1 MRQRVQSS
9 YNIVGLSLPSPDLYP
24 GVTRLLSCEEFAALN
39 SCYFCYYNPMLLLS
53 QYRRQAILFST
64 FLTVHCHAIAVD
76 ASITT
81 TVNLSSSVPPMFQCF
96 SSAISDP
103 RLASTVHCF
112 EATRQLPLPAD
123 RAVGV
128 FHHAPRPDRS
138 DPWELPKS
146 ETFGSCTV
154 TVDLAFVRFEYGSW
168 AVMRAEIRDLIAFCS
183 SGTHPHNR
191 SGGISHVGMDDK
203 IRVTVGTASGT
214 GALSNGNL
222 SDGSVLGLV

>member
-1 MRQRVQSS
+1 
-9 YNIVGLSLPSPDLYP
+9 
-24 GVTRLLSCEEFAALN
+24 
-39 SCYFCYYNPMLLLS
+39 MLLLS
-53 QYRRQAILFST
+53 QYRRQAVLLST

-81 TVNLSSSVPPMFQCF
+81 IVDLSSSVPPRFQCF
-96 SSAISDP
+96 SSVISDP

-112 EATRQLPLPAD
+112 EATRRLPLPGD

-154 TVDLAFVRFEYGSW
+154 TVDLAFVKFEYGSW
-168 AVMRAEIRDLIAFCS
+168 AVMRAGIRDLVAFCS
-183 SGTHPHNR
+183 SGTYPYNR
-191 SGGISHVGMDDK
+191 SGGISHVGMDDN
-203 IRVTVGTASGT
+203 IRVTVGTASGM

-222 SDGSVLGLV
+222 SDRDVRGLV